1 MLRIGSLI
9 RWALTLALVFA
20 GFGSRPEPSAGAE
33 IARRVAKDQAL
44 ALARQ
49 ERAAAFATIVG
60 RLQSGGQTRVIVR
73 LNTGFAPE
81 AGLALGQVDTQ
92 RTAIADTATA
102 LQAELGPLGGDY
114 QSLERLPYAIVIV
127 DAAGLAA
134 LQASPLVA
142 GIQEDI
148 PETTQLADSGALIG
162 ASGAFGAHAQG
173 YTGAGYAIA
182 ILDNGVDKLHPF
194 LQGRVVAEACFS
206 TTGTFTSTSGPY
218 ATTTLCPNA
227 QSTQIGT
234 DSARPCSVNNADPT
248 GVCDHGT
255 HVAGIAAGRAYN
267 TMTSD
272 SASAVYNGVAPDS
285 SMIAVQVFSRVDT
298 ATTCGGFSQTPCYL
312 TFPADQ
318 LRALDWLAGVAATYN
333 LAAVNMSLG
342 GSLKQTVACDSDSRK
357 AAIDDL
363 RAAGIPTFIASG
375 NTYFSDGL
383 VAPACISSAISVGSV
398 KDGGPA
404 ATPADV
410 VSSFS
415 NSASMLSLLAPGE
428 WIQSATTNRSFTLK
442 PGTSMAT
449 PHAAGAW
456 VLYRQ
461 MYPGDNLETLLNRVK
476 NDGVPV
482 TDARN
487 GLTRPRIALDRSLPV
502 RFTQAPTVGF
512 GQIVIDLASTV
523 TVTLSNPRSLAVT
536 LGSPTL
542 GGSGVSYLGG
552 SYPGTGGTCASSLAA
567 RSSCTIVLRYAPTTV
582 STLTGQLSVSYATGL
597 TAALGLT
604 GAGRQLCPGNLIANA
619 VFENGTGWA
628 QTTSVAG
635 VLPLRTSPVVDGT
648 GPAAPANGSG
658 WARFGG
664 YTGAGTTVSQMVG
677 QSVTIPTG
685 SATLEFIV
693 DVSRADAGATAAHQF
708 QAAVD
713 GTPLFTISALDR
725 AAYAE
730 QRVVRLNLNA
740 YANGGAHQVTFAAV
754 TPAGGPVVNFNLDA
768 VGVCSPA
775 YYPHWLPIIGHE

>member
-114 QSLERLPYAIVIV
+114 QSLERLPYAIVVV

-206 TTGTFTSTSGPY
+206 TTGVIAGVPSTS
-218 ATTTLCPNA
+218 LCPNG
-227 QSTQIGT
+227 QNQQVGT
-234 DSARPCSVNNADPT
+234 DAARPCSVNNPDPNKT
-248 GVCDHGT
+248 CSHGT
-255 HVAGIAAGRAYN
+255 HVAGIAAGRSYA
-267 TMTSD
+267 TMMRDDANSI
-272 SASAVYNGVAPDS
+272 YNGVAPDAG
-285 SMIAVQVFSRVDT
+285 IVAVQVFSRFDT
-298 ATTCGGFSQTPCYL
+298 TLACGSFQLPCYQ
-312 TFPADQ
+312 TYRSDQ
-318 LRALDWLAGVAATYN
+318 LRALEWLLDVQNTFSI
-333 LAAVNMSLG
+333 AAVNMSLG
-342 GSLKQTVACDSDSRK
+342 GGSYSAHCDDDSRK
-357 AAIDDL
+357 DAIDDL
-363 RAAGIPTFIASG
+363 REAGVPTFIASG
-375 NTYFSDGL
+375 NDGSATAL
-383 VAPACISSAISVGSV
+383 MAPACISSAVSVGSV
-398 KDGGPA
+398 RDGA
-404 ATPADV
+404 SDALPADAI
-410 VSSFS
+410 SSFS
-415 NSASMLSLLAPGE
+415 NSASMLTLLAPGE
-428 WIQSATTNRSFTLK
+428 YIQSAIPNSSFSIK
-442 PGTSMAT
+442 WGTSMAA